1 MSIFDHTAEKSPCRY
16 GTNKRWLFISVLCL
30 FLLLTGC
37 WDNKNVQDLNYVT
50 AFGID
55 YDKGKYIVYTNS
67 LEFTNVAKQ
76 EGTRT
81 PSKTPTWIGRGEGY
95 TLDSA
100 VNDVYAAST
109 LQIIWDHTAVIVFS
123 ERALQKDVNKMVDSL
138 LRFSGIRYTS
148 WVYGTKTPITDLFAL
163 TIPFNLSPIAS
174 MLYSP
179 DDVLKQQT
187 NIPPLQLRKMVTQL
201 NEPGS
206 TVLLPSLSLNNEQWT
221 KDKKTIG
228 QHELNGVFILQK
240 GKYKSWMK
248 QEQLLGLRWMSNQI
262 QKVHIGVGQ
271 STIPDAVL
279 TIKKPKSSVKVS
291 LQDGVPRFNFLID
304 VQGSV
309 EEITGNTSKEHIV
322 AAAEEKIKNDIQ
334 QTFQQGLNRKI
345 DIYSLQNRVYRKYIS
360 FWKKNNNG
368 SLLQLTPNSLERIDV
383 HVQIKDSGMNRLN
396 R

>member
-1 MSIFDHTAEKSPCRY
+1 MSVFDHTVDKSPCRH
-16 GTNKRWLFISVLCL
+16 GINKRYLLISVLCL
-30 FLLLTGC
+30 FLILTGC
-37 WDNKNVQDLNYVT
+37 WDSKNVQDLNYVT

-81 PSKTPTWIGRGEGY
+81 PSKSPTWIGRGEGY

-100 VNDVYAAST
+100 VNDIYAAST
-109 LQIIWDHTAVIVFS
+109 LQIIWDHTTVIIFS

-138 LRFSGIRYTS
+138 LRFSGIRYTA
-148 WVYGTKTPITDLFAL
+148 WVYGTKTPIADLFAV

-179 DDVLKQQT
+179 DDILKQQT
-187 NIPPLQLRKMVTQL
+187 NIPPLQLQKMVAQL

-206 TVLLPSLSLNNEQWT
+206 TVLLPSLSLNNEEWM
-221 KDKKTIG
+221 KDKKIIS

-248 QEQLLGLRWMSNQI
+248 QEQVLGLRWMSNQI

-271 STIPDAVL
+271 STTPDAVL
-279 TIKKPKSSVKVS
+279 TIKKPKASVKVL
-291 LQDGVPRFNFLID
+291 LQGEVPKFNLVID
-304 VQGSV
+304 VRGSV
-309 EEITGNTSKEHIV
+309 EEITDNSTKEYIV
-322 AAAEEKIKNDIQ
+322 AAAKEKIRNDVQ
-334 QTFQQGLNRKI
+334 QTFQQGLNRKL
-345 DIYSLQNRVYRKYIS
+345 DIYSLQNRAYRKYIS
-360 FWKKNNNG
+360 IWQKNKNG

-383 HVQIKDSGMNRLN
+383 NVQIDDSGMNRLN